1 MIKLIK
7 KDAIASN
14 EGNAKKII
22 YKLLRTFLYAF
33 LY

>member
-1 MIKLIK
+1 MLTIIK

-14 EGNAKKII
+14 EGNAKKNI